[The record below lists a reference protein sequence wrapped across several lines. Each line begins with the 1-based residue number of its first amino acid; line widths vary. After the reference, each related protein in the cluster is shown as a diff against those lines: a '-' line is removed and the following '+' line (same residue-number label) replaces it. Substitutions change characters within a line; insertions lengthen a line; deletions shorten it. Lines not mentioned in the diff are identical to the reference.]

1 MLTFSSAGISPEA
14 GPTLCYNLVLSPESV
29 RSSID
34 LVDAFIESDG
44 PFDGLLGFS
53 QGGGLALSYLV
64 DQAGAMASDGPSDPG
79 PSNSPF
85 KFAVLLSTVAGFS
98 PDPDY
103 CGDLV
108 TGLTA
113 KDNDILQD
121 FPFGIDDDE
130 YAALSPPQ
138 PERATFFRNLGQLL
152 STCVEGGFI
161 DPHGDLGVDGLK
173 APVTDETACSLA
185 NVPRMF
191 NASLVRPERRIPIPT
206 VHVTGRK
213 DNPVL
218 IGLSQSMEKLCEPGL
233 IRTMTHEG
241 GHAPPR
247 SARDVKTLVGNV
259 EWAIREGLMLANTM

>member
-1 MLTFSSAGISPEA
+1 MKLSSVGIGPEA
-14 GPTLCYNLVLSPESV
+14 GPTLCYNLNLSPESV

-53 QGGGLALSYLV
+53 QGGFLALSYLV
-64 DQAGAMASDGPSDPG
+64 DQAEAMASDGPSAAA
-79 PSNSPF
+79 PSNPPF
-85 KFAVLLSTVAGFS
+85 KFAVLLSSVAAFS
-98 PDPDY
+98 PDPHY

-108 TGLTA
+108 SGLTA
-113 KDNDILQD
+113 KDNEILQD
-121 FPFGIDDDE
+121 FPFGIDDDD

-138 PERATFFRNLGQLL
+138 PERAIFFRSLGRLL

-161 DPHGDLGVDGLK
+161 DPHGDLGVDAVK
-173 APVTDETACSLA
+173 APVTDETASSLDD
-185 NVPRMF
+185 VPRMF
-191 NASLVRPERRIPIPT
+191 NTSLVRPSQLIQIPT

-213 DNPVL
+213 DDPVL
-218 IGLSQSMEKLCEPGL
+218 VGLSQSMETLCEPRL
-233 IRTMTHEG
+233 MRKMTHEG

-247 SARDVKTLVGNV
+247 SARDIKTLVGNV